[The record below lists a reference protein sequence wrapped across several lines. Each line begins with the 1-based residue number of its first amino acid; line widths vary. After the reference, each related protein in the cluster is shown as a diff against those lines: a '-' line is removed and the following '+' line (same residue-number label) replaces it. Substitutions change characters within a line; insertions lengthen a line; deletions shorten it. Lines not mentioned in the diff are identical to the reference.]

1 MATVINVCGQSYSG
15 TTMLDLMLGN
25 ARDVFSCGAELA
37 GYIEKVGERVE
48 VIRCLAGEVEDMETA
63 NFATAA
69 GGEET
74 AEGGGETVKAAV
86 GATFNT
92 GERLY
97 SWCMSA
103 EKSERDLCSA
113 YIAAVADVLAYGPV
127 GTYRACLPRQEV
139 EFSKVHEAAA
149 KWLESHPE
157 DRHFSAVGLVARA
170 LSESFPCQ

>member
-1 MATVINVCGQSYSG
+1 MG
-15 TTMLDLMLGN
+15 TKGMFGCNCFWN
-25 ARDVFSCGAELA
+25 AGRIGAGILA
-37 GYIEKVGERVE
+37 AA
-48 VIRCLAGEVEDMETA
+48 LLTA
-63 NFATAA
+63 MSWENSA
-69 GGEET
+69 
-74 AEGGGETVKAAV
+74 KAAV

-139 EFSKVHEAAA
+139 KFSKVHEAAA